1 MMSPDEHESEQS
13 SPEPSPSATRD
24 LLANERTLLAWARTG
39 VAIMGLGFVVARFGL
54 AIRQLT
60 VGGGALAPRGVSTA
74 FGVALVLSG
83 ALLLV
88 LATIR
93 CRRAAPLSIQLEGA
107 LTSRWRCA
115 SAGALVPRA
124 RAEAARSDKERRH
137 AKCDA
142 TSGPGRLCG
151 PRGEL
156 PARRR
161 DRRSVQRRD
170 AAGCPAGRAHTEP
183 HVLCARSFRHAA
195 D

>member
-1 MMSPDEHESEQS
+1 MSPDDHESEQS

-88 LATIR
+88 LAMIR
-93 CRRAAPLSIQLEGA
+93 YRRVAQDILYNRVRWDSRLGIL
-107 LTSRWRCA
+107 LT
-115 SAGALVPRA
+115 GLLVVTGLLLA
-124 RAEAARSDKERRH
+124 VYLLV
-137 AKCDA
+137 
-142 TSGPGRLCG
+142 TS
-151 PRGEL
+151 
-156 PARRR
+156 
-161 DRRSVQRRD
+161 
-170 AAGCPAGRAHTEP
+170 
-183 HVLCARSFRHAA
+183 
-195 D
+195 

>member
-1 MMSPDEHESEQS
+1 MSPEDHESEQS

-88 LATIR
+88 LAMIR
-93 CRRAAPLSIQLEGA
+93 YRRVAQDILHNRVRWDSRLGILLTGLLVVTGLLLAVYLL
-107 LTSRWRCA
+107 LTS
-115 SAGALVPRA
+115 
-124 RAEAARSDKERRH
+124 
-137 AKCDA
+137 
-142 TSGPGRLCG
+142 
-151 PRGEL
+151 
-156 PARRR
+156 
-161 DRRSVQRRD
+161 
-170 AAGCPAGRAHTEP
+170 
-183 HVLCARSFRHAA
+183 
-195 D
+195 

>member
-1 MMSPDEHESEQS
+1 MSPDDHESEQS

-88 LATIR
+88 LAMIR
-93 CRRAAPLSIQLEGA
+93 YRRVAQDIFHNRVRWDSRLGILLTGLLVLTGLLLAVYLL
-107 LTSRWRCA
+107 LTS
-115 SAGALVPRA
+115 
-124 RAEAARSDKERRH
+124 
-137 AKCDA
+137 
-142 TSGPGRLCG
+142 
-151 PRGEL
+151 
-156 PARRR
+156 
-161 DRRSVQRRD
+161 
-170 AAGCPAGRAHTEP
+170 
-183 HVLCARSFRHAA
+183 
-195 D
+195 

>member
-1 MMSPDEHESEQS
+1 MMSPDDHESEQS

-88 LATIR
+88 LAMIR
-93 CRRAAPLSIQLEGA
+93 YRWVAQDILHNRVRWDPRLGILLTGLLVVTGLLLAVYLL
-107 LTSRWRCA
+107 LTS
-115 SAGALVPRA
+115 
-124 RAEAARSDKERRH
+124 
-137 AKCDA
+137 
-142 TSGPGRLCG
+142 
-151 PRGEL
+151 
-156 PARRR
+156 
-161 DRRSVQRRD
+161 
-170 AAGCPAGRAHTEP
+170 
-183 HVLCARSFRHAA
+183 
-195 D
+195 